1 MAKQSP
7 THTIVNSLECSRRA
21 EHIHQC
27 LNSTV
32 CYANE
37 LDFISILLFSKKIIN
52 ITQPGLGVYLPPVWR
67 LRMPIYLA
75 IHLKY

>member
-1 MAKQSP
+1 MEERGHMAKQSLP
-7 THTIVNSLECSRRA
+7 YPVVNSLECSRRA

-37 LDFISILLFSKKIIN
+37 MDLISIPLFSIKKIFIL
-52 ITQPGLGVYLPPVWR
+52 PSLCVYLAPIWR
-67 LRMPIYLA
+67 L
-75 IHLKY
+75 